1 MGIPAFASANPQGRT
16 LSLRSREFA
25 PLFPALACLN
35 IFIFSSNDSG
45 KVDHE
50 SPAYGKKKM
59 IALIGSRFAGIVLL
73 LLFMP
78 VFAYIFT
85 QGGEAMNRNR
95 DLAVLNTA
103 LPLIDLAQPKNTETA
118 TFSLG

>member
-1 MGIPAFASANPQGRT
+1 MNRW
-16 LSLRSREFA
+16 R
-25 PLFPALACLN
+25 
-35 IFIFSSNDSG
+35 D
-45 KVDHE
+45 
-50 SPAYGKKKM
+50 GKKNM
-59 IALIGSRFAGIVLL
+59 IAFIRSRFAGIVLL

-78 VFAYIFT
+78 VFAYIFK

-95 DLAVLNTA
+95 DLAVLSTA